1 MAEGLQPK
9 FEHSALDRDIAR
21 LSREVKERQESGEA
35 EHPEK
40 AVRDILRE
48 RMYPSQQQGQVSQAQ
63 PQQPGE
69 PLSVLPVYLQKES
82 PEVRLKVEEL
92 ADMALHQGLNKAIDE
107 ARQYGPFVLDA
118 LHDTLTGKLYDELK
132 NRGLI

>member
-1 MAEGLQPK
+1 MEQPFK
-9 FEHSALDRDIAR
+9 HESIEQDIAR

-35 EHPEK
+35 EHPET

-48 RMYPSQQQGQVSQAQ
+48 RMYSSQQQGQAAPAQ
-63 PQQPGE
+63 LRQSNE

-107 ARQYGPFVLDA
+107 AGQYGPFVLDA